1 MLLYAL
7 VPSIAE
13 GTRNQ
18 LYTVQLFAQHS
29 GQEKRVVRE
38 QFLTRKGFAVQTSS
52 WFVLVVVVVPNDWLL
67 KEHDQTIRNMIS
79 DIKM

>member
-29 GQEKRVVRE
+29 GQEKRVVRVSVPLFLME
-38 QFLTRKGFAVQTSS
+38 QFLTREGFAVQTSS
-52 WFVLVVVVVPNDWLL
+52 WFELLVYL
-67 KEHDQTIRNMIS
+67 TIGYSVRT
-79 DIKM
+79 